1 MVSDLRSDYAR
12 TCLQRPPHYRHDE
25 MEEVFRELE
34 ANAEEWFSREGLQLK
49 SRSTQR
55 TASLRYQGQGFELTV
70 PWLGQA
76 DEASTQACLQRFHAL
91 HRQLYTFAQ
100 EDAPVEIV
108 TLGVT
113 AVGTLERPR
122 LPRLPRKTSV
132 KEAIVG
138 LQPVFFQDGLRD
150 CPVYDRR
157 QFGASA
163 ELVGPGIVIQLD
175 ATTLVG
181 PGQRLQVDEVGSMII
196 DLAS

>member
-12 TCLQRPPHYRHDE
+12 TCLQRPPHYRHEE
-25 MEEVFRELE
+25 MESIFLELE
-34 ANAEEWFSREGLQLK
+34 AAAQEWFLREGLPER
-49 SRSTQR
+49 SRTMQR

-70 PWLGQA
+70 PWHGAA
-76 DEASTQACLQRFHAL
+76 DERTTGECLQRFHAL

-113 AVGTLERPR
+113 AVGSLSRPT
-122 LPRLPRKTSV
+122 LPRLPAKTSV

-138 LQPVFFQDGLRD
+138 TQPVFFQEGLRD
-150 CPVYDRR
+150 CYVYDRNR
-157 QFGASA
+157 LGALA
-163 ELVGPGIVIQLD
+163 ELVGPAIIIQLD

-181 PGQRLQVDEVGSMII
+181 PGQRVRIDEVGSMII
-196 DLAS
+196 DMKA